1 MTSIIL
7 FDIGNV
13 LVLAD
18 ESITHRILHERYG
31 VPSERAR
38 QFYTIPAFYA
48 FNRGII
54 TGKQLYDALLAQRI
68 VPASMTLAQV
78 RQAHNDHIYAV
89 DKEMERIVQETAAHQ
104 RIGFHTDANVWQTE
118 RVEKELIPLE
128 TYGPVFRS
136 HELGALKI
144 EAACYLKVSSRL
156 GLPPEEIVLVDDSP
170 EKIDMA
176 RKAGWRGILY
186 KEDNPDR
193 YKHLRRELASLGK
206 N

>member
-1 MTSIIL
+1 MASIIL

-18 ESITHRILHERYG
+18 HSITHRILHEQYR
-31 VPSERAR
+31 VPLERAQ
-38 QFYTIPAFYA
+38 QFYTIPAVYA
-48 FNRGII
+48 FNRGSI
-54 TGKQLYDALLAQRI
+54 TGKQLYDALCAQRI
-68 VPASMTLAQV
+68 VPSSMTLAQV

-89 DKEMERIVQETAAHQ
+89 DREMERIMRETAAHR
-104 RIGFHTDANVWQTE
+104 RIGFHTDCNVWQTDW
-118 RVEKELIPLE
+118 VEKELIPLE

-144 EAACYLKVSSRL
+144 EAACYPKVTSRL
-156 GLPPEEIVLVDDSP
+156 GLPLEEIVLVDDSP

-186 KEDNPDR
+186 KEDDPDR